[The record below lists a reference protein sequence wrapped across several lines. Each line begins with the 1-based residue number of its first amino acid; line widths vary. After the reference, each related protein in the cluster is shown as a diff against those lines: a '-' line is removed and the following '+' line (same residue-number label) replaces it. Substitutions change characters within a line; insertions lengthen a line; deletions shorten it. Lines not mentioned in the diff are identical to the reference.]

1 MAENEIR
8 ENKELVLFENNK
20 IRRQMYNGE
29 WNYAIADIIE
39 ILTESKDPNTYWRVM
54 KKRLSDEGNESVT
67 NCNELKIPSKK
78 DGKRYKTDC
87 ANRETIFRLIQSIPS
102 PNAEPFKLW
111 FARLAEERIQEVID
125 PSLAIERA
133 RQTYLKKGYDEE
145 WTNTRIKGIGAR
157 NNLTNEW
164 KNRGAD
170 TKDYAILTDEIS
182 KGTFGITT
190 QQHKDLK
197 GLDKQNL
204 RDNMSAME
212 LALMTLAEVTT
223 TEIHKTNDSHGF
235 DELKQDAQD
244 GGEIAS
250 VTRKNIEQK
259 IGKPVVTKEN
269 SNDFRKKRNI
279 KSPENKKENYV
290 PKFATRY
297 IILIHKHY

>member
-1 MAENEIR
+1 MDEETEIK
-8 ENKELVLFENNK
+8 ENKELVLFENSR

-29 WNYAIADIIE
+29 WNYSIIDIIE
-39 ILTESKDPNTYWRVM
+39 ILTGSKNPRDYWYRL
-54 KKRLSDEGNESVT
+54 KKRLDEEEQSELST
-67 NCNELKIPSKK
+67 NCRRLKLVAN
-78 DGKRYKTDC
+78 DGKSRETDC

-111 FARLAEERIQEVID
+111 FAKLAEERIQEVID

-157 NNLTNEW
+157 NALTNEW

-190 QQHKDLK
+190 KQHKNIK
-197 GLDKQNL
+197 GLDNQNL
-204 RDNMSAME
+204 RDNMSALE

-223 TEIHKTNDSHGF
+223 TEIHKTNDSQGLSQ
-235 DELKQDAQD
+235 LKQDAHD
-244 GGEIAS
+244 GGDIAS
-250 VTRKNIEQK
+250 ITRQNIEQK
-259 IGKPVVTKEN
+259 IGKPVVTSEN
-269 SNDFRKKRNI
+269 AKDFRKTKKI
-279 KSPENKKENYV
+279 KKPKNTKKMTE
-290 PKFATRY
+290 
-297 IILIHKHY
+297 

>member
-1 MAENEIR
+1 MNEETEIK
-8 ENKELVLFENNK
+8 ENKELVLFENSR

-29 WNYAIADIIE
+29 WNYSIIDIIE
-39 ILTESKDPNTYWRVM
+39 ILTGSKNPRDYWYRL
-54 KKRLSDEGNESVT
+54 KKRLDEEEQSELST
-67 NCNELKIPSKK
+67 NCRRLKLVAN
-78 DGKRYKTDC
+78 DGKSRETDC

-111 FARLAEERIQEVID
+111 FAKLAEERIQEVID

-157 NNLTNEW
+157 NALTNEW

-190 QQHKDLK
+190 KQHKNIK
-197 GLDKQNL
+197 GLDNQNL
-204 RDNMSAME
+204 RDNMSALE

-223 TEIHKTNDSHGF
+223 TEIHKTNDSQGLSQ
-235 DELKQDAQD
+235 LKQDAHD
-244 GGEIAS
+244 GGDIAS
-250 VTRKNIEQK
+250 ITRQNIEQK
-259 IGKPVVTKEN
+259 IGKPVVTSEN
-269 SNDFRKKRNI
+269 AKDFRKTKKI
-279 KSPENKKENYV
+279 KEPKNTKKMTE
-290 PKFATRY
+290 
-297 IILIHKHY
+297 

>member
-1 MAENEIR
+1 MGENELS
-8 ENKELVLFENNK
+8 ENKELVLFENNQL
-20 IRRQMYNGE
+20 RRKKYNDE
-29 WNYAIADIIE
+29 WLYSVVDIVG
-39 ILTESKDPNTYWRVM
+39 ILTNSKNPRDYWYKL
-54 KKRLSDEGNESVT
+54 KKRILSEEFP
-67 NCNELKIPSKK
+67 ELSTKCLQLKLKSS
-78 DGKRYKTDC
+78 DGKEYKTDV
-87 ANRETIFRLIQSIPS
+87 ANRETVFRIIQSIPS
-102 PNAEPFKLW
+102 KNAEPFKQW

-125 PSLAIERA
+125 PSIAIERA

-157 NNLTNEW
+157 NNITNEW

-197 GLDKQNL
+197 KLGNQNL

-223 TEIHKTNDSHGF
+223 TEIHKSNNSFGVK
-235 DELKQDAQD
+235 ELKKDAHD

-250 VTRKNIEQK
+250 ITRKNIEAK
-259 IGKPVVTKEN
+259 IGKPVLTSEN
-269 SNDFRKKRNI
+269 ANDFRKKKTIKNI
-279 KSPENKKENYV
+279 KNVKKL
-290 PKFATRY
+290 K
-297 IILIHKHY
+297 

>member
-1 MAENEIR
+1 MGDNEI
-8 ENKELVLFENNK
+8 KESKEMVLFESNK

-29 WNYAIADIIE
+29 WNYSIVDIIE
-39 ILTESKDPNTYWRVM
+39 ILTGSKDPNTYWRVM
-54 KKRLSDEGNESVT
+54 KKRLVEEGNESVT
-67 NCNELKIPSKK
+67 NCNGLKMVAK
-78 DGKRYKTDC
+78 DGKLRQTDC

-157 NNLTNEW
+157 NALTNEW

-170 TKDYAILTDEIS
+170 TRDYAILTDEIS

-197 GLDKQNL
+197 HLDKQNL

-223 TEIHKTNDSHGF
+223 TEIHKTNDSQGF
-235 DELKQDAQD
+235 EELKQDAQD

-250 VTRKNIEQK
+250 ITRKNIEQK
-259 IGKPVVTKEN
+259 IGKSVLTSEN
-269 SNDFRKKRNI
+269 ATDFRKKKNI
-279 KSPENKKENYV
+279 KAPNNKKLN
-290 PKFATRY
+290 K
-297 IILIHKHY
+297 

>member
-1 MAENEIR
+1 MSENELN
-8 ENKELVLFENNK
+8 ENKEMVLFENSK

-29 WNYAIADIIE
+29 WYYSIIDIIS
-39 ILTESKDPNTYWRVM
+39 ILTASNRPKKYWCDLKKKLEGEGFFQTSEKIGQLKM
-54 KKRLSDEGNESVT
+54 SASDGKKR
-67 NCNELKIPSKK
+67 P
-78 DGKRYKTDC
+78 TDC
-87 ANRETIFRLIQSIPS
+87 ANRETIFRIIQSVPS

-133 RQTYLKKGYDEE
+133 RQTYLKKGYNEE
-145 WTNTRIKGIGAR
+145 WTNTRIKGIDAR
-157 NNLTNEW
+157 NTLTNEW

-170 TKDYAILTDEIS
+170 VKDYAILTDEIS

-204 RDNMSAME
+204 RDNMSALE

-223 TEIHKTNDSHGF
+223 TEIHKTNDSHGLS
-235 DELKQDAQD
+235 ELKTDAHD

-250 VTRKNIEQK
+250 ITRTNIEQK
-259 IGKPVVTKEN
+259 IGKPVVTSEN
-269 SNDFRKKRNI
+269 SKDFRSLKTIKAPKNI
-279 KSPENKKENYV
+279 KKLK
-290 PKFATRY
+290 
-297 IILIHKHY
+297 

>member
-1 MAENEIR
+1 MDKENEIK
-8 ENKELVLFENNK
+8 ENKELVLFENSR

-29 WNYAIADIIE
+29 WNYSIIDIIE
-39 ILTESKDPNTYWRVM
+39 ILTGSKNPRDYWYRL
-54 KKRLSDEGNESVT
+54 KKRLDEEEQSELST
-67 NCNELKIPSKK
+67 NCRRLKLVAN
-78 DGKRYKTDC
+78 DGKSRETDC

-111 FARLAEERIQEVID
+111 FAKLAEERIQEVID

-157 NNLTNEW
+157 NALTNEW

-190 QQHKDLK
+190 KQHKNIK
-197 GLDKQNL
+197 GLDNQNL
-204 RDNMSAME
+204 RDNMSALE

-223 TEIHKTNDSHGF
+223 TEIHKTNDSQGLSQ
-235 DELKQDAQD
+235 LKQDAHD
-244 GGEIAS
+244 GGDIAS
-250 VTRKNIEQK
+250 ITRQNIEQK
-259 IGKPVVTKEN
+259 IGKPVVTSEN
-269 SNDFRKKRNI
+269 AKDFRKTKKI
-279 KSPENKKENYV
+279 KNPKNTKKMTE
-290 PKFATRY
+290 
-297 IILIHKHY
+297 

>member
-1 MAENEIR
+1 MDKENEIK
-8 ENKELVLFENNK
+8 ENKELVLFENSR

-29 WNYAIADIIE
+29 WNYSIIDIIE
-39 ILTESKDPNTYWRVM
+39 ILTGSKNPRDYWYRL
-54 KKRLSDEGNESVT
+54 KKRLDEEEQSELST
-67 NCNELKIPSKK
+67 NCRRLKLVAN
-78 DGKRYKTDC
+78 DGKSRETDC

-111 FARLAEERIQEVID
+111 FAKLAEERIQEVID

-157 NNLTNEW
+157 NALTNEW

-190 QQHKDLK
+190 KQHKNIK
-197 GLDKQNL
+197 GLDNQNL
-204 RDNMSAME
+204 RDNMSALE

-223 TEIHKTNDSHGF
+223 TEIHKTNDSQGLSQ
-235 DELKQDAQD
+235 LKQDAHD
-244 GGEIAS
+244 GGDIAS
-250 VTRKNIEQK
+250 ITRQNIEQK
-259 IGKPVVTKEN
+259 IGKPVVTSEN
-269 SNDFRKKRNI
+269 AKDFRKTKKI
-279 KSPENKKENYV
+279 KKPKNTKKMTE
-290 PKFATRY
+290 
-297 IILIHKHY
+297 

>member
-1 MAENEIR
+1 MGNNEI
-8 ENKELVLFENNK
+8 KESKEMILFENNK

-29 WNYAIADIIE
+29 WNYSIVDIIE
-39 ILTESKDPNTYWRVM
+39 ILTESKDSSAYWR
-54 KKRLSDEGNESVT
+54 KLKQRLNEEGNESVT
-67 NCNELKIPSKK
+67 NCHGLKMLSK
-78 DGKRYKTDC
+78 DGKLRQTDC

-133 RQTYLKKGYDEE
+133 RRTYLKKGYDEE
-145 WTNTRIKGIGAR
+145 WTNARIKGIGAR

-164 KNRGAD
+164 KNRGAN

-182 KGTFGITT
+182 KGTFNITT
-190 QQHKDLK
+190 QQHKDIK

-223 TEIHKTNDSHGF
+223 TELHKSHDSKGF
-235 DELKQDAQD
+235 NELESDAKT
-244 GGEIAS
+244 GGSIAGQ
-250 VTRKNIEQK
+250 TRENIEKQL
-259 IGKPVVTKEN
+259 GKPVVTKEN
-269 SNDFRKKRNI
+269 ANDFRKKKNI
-279 KSPENKKENYV
+279 KAPNIKKL
-290 PKFATRY
+290 K
-297 IILIHKHY
+297 

>member
-1 MAENEIR
+1 MGNNEIK
-8 ENKELVLFENNK
+8 ESKELVLFENNK

-29 WNYAIADIIE
+29 WYYSIIDIIE
-39 ILTESKDPNTYWRVM
+39 ILTNSSRPRKYWDDL
-54 KKRLSDEGNESVT
+54 KKKLETEGFSELSENIGQ
-67 NCNELKIPSKK
+67 LKMVAK
-78 DGKRYKTDC
+78 DGKLRQTDC

-145 WTNTRIKGIGAR
+145 WTNARIKGIGAR

-164 KNRGAD
+164 KNRGAN

-182 KGTFGITT
+182 KGTFNITT
-190 QQHKDLK
+190 QQHKDIK

-223 TEIHKTNDSHGF
+223 TELHKSHNAKGF
-235 DELKQDAQD
+235 NELESDAKT
-244 GGEIAS
+244 GGSIAGQ
-250 VTRKNIEQK
+250 TRENIEK
-259 IGKPVVTKEN
+259 
-269 SNDFRKKRNI
+269 SKK
-279 KSPENKKENYV
+279 V
-290 PKFATRY
+290 MVQ
-297 IILIHKHY
+297 

>member
-1 MAENEIR
+1 MGNNEIK

-29 WNYAIADIIE
+29 WYYSIIDIIE
-39 ILTESKDPNTYWRVM
+39 ILTNSSRPRKYWDDL
-54 KKRLSDEGNESVT
+54 KKKLETEGFSELSENIGQ
-67 NCNELKIPSKK
+67 LKMVAK
-78 DGKRYKTDC
+78 DGKLRQTDC

-133 RQTYLKKGYDEE
+133 RRTYLKKGYDEE
-145 WTNTRIKGIGAR
+145 WTNARIKGIGAR

-164 KNRGAD
+164 KNRGAN

-182 KGTFGITT
+182 KGTFNITT
-190 QQHKDLK
+190 QQHKDIK

-223 TEIHKTNDSHGF
+223 TELHKSHNAKGF
-235 DELKQDAQD
+235 NELESDAKT
-244 GGEIAS
+244 GGSIAGQ
-250 VTRKNIEQK
+250 TRENIEKQL
-259 IGKPVVTKEN
+259 GKPVVTKEN
-269 SNDFRKKRNI
+269 ANDFRKKKNI
-279 KSPENKKENYV
+279 KAPNIKKL
-290 PKFATRY
+290 K
-297 IILIHKHY
+297 

>member
-1 MAENEIR
+1 MSEELQ
-8 ENKELVLFENNK
+8 ETKELVLFENNK

-29 WNYAIADIIE
+29 WNYSIVDVVSV
-39 ILTESKDPNTYWRVM
+39 LTDQKDYQKSRKYWNKLKERIQKEENFEV
-54 KKRLSDEGNESVT
+54 VT
-67 NCNELKIPSKK
+67 NCHQLKLIAK
-78 DGKRYKTDC
+78 DGKKRETDC

-111 FARLAEERIQEVID
+111 FAKLAEERIQEVID

-133 RQTYLKKGYDEE
+133 RQTYIKKGYDEQ
-145 WTNTRIKGIGAR
+145 WTNTRIKGIAAR

-164 KNRGAD
+164 KNRGAE

-182 KGTFGITT
+182 QGTFGITT
-190 QQHKDLK
+190 QQHKTIK

-223 TEIHKTNDSHGF
+223 TEIHKTNDSYGLKK
-235 DELKQDAQD
+235 LKQDAHD

-250 VTRKNIEQK
+250 ITRKNIETK
-259 IGKPVVTKEN
+259 LGKPVVTSQNAK
-269 SNDFRKKRNI
+269 DFRTAKTVKN
-279 KSPENKKENYV
+279 SDNKKL
-290 PKFATRY
+290 K
-297 IILIHKHY
+297 

>member
-1 MAENEIR
+1 MGNNEIK
-8 ENKELVLFENNK
+8 ESKELVLFENNK

-29 WNYAIADIIE
+29 WYYSIIDIIE
-39 ILTESKDPNTYWRVM
+39 ILTNSSRPRKYWDDL
-54 KKRLSDEGNESVT
+54 KKKLETEGFSELSENIGQ
-67 NCNELKIPSKK
+67 LKMVAK
-78 DGKRYKTDC
+78 DGKLRQTDC

-133 RQTYLKKGYDEE
+133 RRTYLKKGYDEE
-145 WTNTRIKGIGAR
+145 WTNARIKGIGAR

-164 KNRGAD
+164 KNRGAN

-182 KGTFGITT
+182 KGTFNITT
-190 QQHKDLK
+190 QQHKDIK

-223 TEIHKTNDSHGF
+223 TELHKSHDSKGF
-235 DELKQDAQD
+235 NELESDAKT
-244 GGEIAS
+244 GGSIAGQ
-250 VTRKNIEQK
+250 TRENIEKQL
-259 IGKPVVTKEN
+259 GKPVVTKETA
-269 SNDFRKKRNI
+269 NDFRKKKNI
-279 KSPENKKENYV
+279 KAPNIKKL
-290 PKFATRY
+290 K
-297 IILIHKHY
+297 

>member
-1 MAENEIR
+1 MSENELK
-8 ENKELVLFENNK
+8 ENKELILFESNK

-29 WNYAIADIIE
+29 WNYSIIDIIQ
-39 ILTESKDPNTYWRVM
+39 ILTESKNPNDYWYRL
-54 KKRLSDEGNESVT
+54 KKRLDDEELSELST
-67 NCNELKIPSKK
+67 NCRQLKLMSS
-78 DGKRYKTDC
+78 DGKKYKTDC

-157 NNLTNEW
+157 NTLTNEW

-197 GLDKQNL
+197 GLEKQNL

-223 TEIHKTNDSHGF
+223 TEIHKSNDSQGLN
-235 DELKQDAQD
+235 ELKQDAHD

-250 VTRKNIEQK
+250 ITRKNIEEK
-259 IGKPVVTKEN
+259 IGKSVVTSEN
-269 SNDFRKKRNI
+269 AKDFRKNKRI
-279 KSPENKKENYV
+279 KKPNTKKQLN
-290 PKFATRY
+290 
-297 IILIHKHY
+297 